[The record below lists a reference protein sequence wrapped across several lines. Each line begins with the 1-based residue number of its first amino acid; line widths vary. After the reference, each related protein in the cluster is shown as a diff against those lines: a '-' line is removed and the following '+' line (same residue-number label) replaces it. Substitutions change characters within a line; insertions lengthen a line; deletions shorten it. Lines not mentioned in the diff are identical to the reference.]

1 MMEVVLFFIGVLV
14 VFILISI
21 ITNKLFSFMRI
32 RLFVGFLSLYYNFY
46 VISKY
51 DHFFYIIVLAIL
63 QISLIM
69 RAIQYFTKKNLVRLE
84 GAEYSNGR
92 YYKRL
97 YFTNLLLFFLFF
109 NYEAAQSNEILDTI
123 FMKIIVIIPLI
134 FTVKVSFDIAYFAN
148 NVVRKLGSINCINY
162 NQLAA
167 EVNIGSHSD
176 NEDFGLFDI
185 LDAILED
192 FEEKG
197 KIKKI
202 YLFDKDYYFKIS
214 FFNKCS
220 DKANEIIKLDTRVDK
235 EFAVSSL
242 KETLSLPNECL
253 YDFFIV
259 ENDDINLLEFDDGEF
274 FVHNINNDKIA
285 ICASCG
291 KAGLISSL
299 EDYNLNEEW
308 FCSIIC
314 VSTEDKCYQIACQ
327 KDFPND
333 YTEPD
338 IVIDSDGNRLIFN
351 ENSNF
356 NKMKTEVLIDKIN
369 PNNNAVLEQ
378 DNIFGELEKYIPI
391 KNKIYKNVEETINSM
406 FIKDEETGKEQYKY
420 YDDDGKAMSF
430 EVPKDFY
437 EAAIEKMKEKIS
449 NGCIN
454 NIDNPEEAK
463 NIIVKSHLTRNQII
477 NTVKFG
483 NIESVLYNNDKQ
495 EVLSVSSA
503 GTYFAINTAI
513 TYWRTNDIDLSIKSS
528 AIIGIN
534 EYGRNA
540 NMPTSLLSDENEDKI
555 ETFINKTVNSQL
567 QSEALTKNT
576 TKLALK
582 GLEKLT
588 TQTRTSLAG
597 HKLILKKSI
606 LSNPV
611 VTASITVAV
620 TSTVSLMKM
629 SRGRISKM
637 QCTKN
642 IIKTAG
648 NATGALIG
656 GAIGSVLGPGGTFVG
671 GIVGGIVAD
680 KVVGKT
686 VDSFIEDDS
695 VKIMGMV
702 NKHLEYL
709 AMNFLLSDDEMQE
722 LTSIVDNQISSDQEF
737 LEDVFENTNKRAV
750 INYKL
755 KPIVVNIIKN
765 REKIPYEVL
774 KIDNIVE
781 AIS

>member
-1 MMEVVLFFIGVLV
+1 M
-14 VFILISI
+14 
-21 ITNKLFSFMRI
+21 
-32 RLFVGFLSLYYNFY
+32 
-46 VISKY
+46 
-51 DHFFYIIVLAIL
+51 LAIL
-63 QISLIM
+63 QISLII

-123 FMKIIVIIPLI
+123 FMKIIVMIPVI

-162 NQLAA
+162 NQLSS

-176 NEDFGLFDI
+176 NEDFSLFDI

-192 FEEKG
+192 FEVKG

-202 YLFDKDYYFKIS
+202 YLFDKDYYFNIN

-242 KETLSLPNECL
+242 KETLPLSDECL

-259 ENDDINLLEFDDGEF
+259 KNDDINLLEFDDGEF
-274 FVHNINNDKIA
+274 FVHNINNDKIV

-299 EDYNLNEEW
+299 ENYNPNEEW
-308 FCSIIC
+308 FCSLIC
-314 VSTEDKCYQIACQ
+314 VSTEDKCYKIASQ
-327 KDFPND
+327 KDFPNN

-338 IVIDSDGNRLIFN
+338 IVVDSDGNQLIFN
-351 ENSNF
+351 ENYNY
-356 NKMKTEVLIDKIN
+356 NKNKTEFLINKID
-369 PNNNAVLEQ
+369 PNNDAVLEN
-378 DNIFGELEKYIPI
+378 DNIFLELEKYVPI

-406 FIKDEETGKEQYKY
+406 FIIDEEIGKEQYKY
-420 YDDDGKAMSF
+420 YDEEGKALSF

-437 EAAIEKMKEKIS
+437 EASIEKMKEKIL
-449 NGCIN
+449 NGSIN
-454 NIDNPEEAK
+454 NINNPEEAK

-503 GTYFAINTAI
+503 GTYFAVNTAM
-513 TYWRTNDIDLSIKSS
+513 TYWRTNDINLSIQSS
-528 AIIGIN
+528 AIISIN
-534 EYGRNA
+534 EYGSNS
-540 NMPTSLLSDENEDKI
+540 NMPTSLLSKENEDKI
-555 ETFINKTVNSQL
+555 ETFINKTVDSQL
-567 QSEALTKNT
+567 QSEALTKNAT
-576 TKLALK
+576 NLALI
-582 GLEKLT
+582 GLSKI
-588 TQTRTSLAG
+588 TQ
-597 HKLILKKSI
+597 KSVF
-606 LSNPV
+606 SNKV
-611 VTASITVAV
+611 VTASITAAI

-656 GAIGSVLGPGGTFVG
+656 GAIGTAVFGPVGTVAGSVVG
-671 GIVGGIVAD
+671 GVVAD
-680 KVVGKT
+680 KIVGKT

-695 VKIMGMV
+695 VKIMEMV

-709 AMNFLLSDDEMQE
+709 AINFLLSDDEMQE

-750 INYKL
+750 INCKL